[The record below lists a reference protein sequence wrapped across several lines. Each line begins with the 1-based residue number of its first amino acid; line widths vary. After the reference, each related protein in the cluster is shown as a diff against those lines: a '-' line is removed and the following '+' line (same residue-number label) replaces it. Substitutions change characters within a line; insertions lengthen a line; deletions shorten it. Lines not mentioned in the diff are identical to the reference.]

1 MGTESCS
8 IHFDMM
14 LLTLKSLKSQ
24 RLPELMFE
32 SFMRNCDGGRFLVT
46 SSRFQYLKI
55 SNPIIIAIMIQFWL
69 IWGFPILVRKS
80 LILSNERDVAKFYKI
95 SDENFRLT
103 KLVIRTQCKPQKKST
118 VPNFKNVLELN
129 LHIFSAKRDK
139 WNLRKHV
146 NHFGDKY

>member
-32 SFMRNCDGGRFLVT
+32 SFMRNCDGKRFLVT